1 MLKHLLRGPLTTAT
15 ASFRAVRSPT
25 CSSSFLPAFALG
37 SLALLNVR
45 GWNLPQKRS
54 LHSCST
60 HARPSNG
67 HRRHHST
74 DKTTGTAPAVADQ
87 ENDGSVGQ
95 QSFAGVP
102 GAQHGDMMIMMYTCK
117 VCETRSARQIS
128 KLGYYHGSVVVRC
141 PGCKSL
147 HLISDHLGWFED
159 NTVDA
164 ETLLRERGEAVRGGR
179 LAAGAD
185 ANVIELSELDLKVL
199 RSKGKSVR
207 IKDGEELDVLPMHN
221 VMGSQDDSETQPPR
235 APESKPGS

>member
-1 MLKHLLRGPLTTAT
+1 M
-15 ASFRAVRSPT
+15 
-25 CSSSFLPAFALG
+25 
-37 SLALLNVR
+37 
-45 GWNLPQKRS
+45 
-54 LHSCST
+54 
-60 HARPSNG
+60 
-67 HRRHHST
+67 
-74 DKTTGTAPAVADQ
+74 
-87 ENDGSVGQ
+87 
-95 QSFAGVP
+95 
-102 GAQHGDMMIMMYTCK
+102 
-117 VCETRSARQIS
+117 
-128 KLGYYHGSVVVRC
+128 
-141 PGCKSL
+141 